1 MRRQAHEKNMSL
13 VGGNALVESGVF
25 ESPNT
30 VFLVCALQVALKLE
44 DLEETLQKPVV
55 DNVTEG
61 G

>member
-1 MRRQAHEKNMSL
+1 MRRQGHEKNMSL

-30 VFLVCALQVALKLE
+30 VFLVYALQVALKLD

>member
-1 MRRQAHEKNMSL
+1 MRKQAHEKNMAL
-13 VGGNALVESGVF
+13 VCGNALVESGVF

-30 VFLVCALQVALKLE
+30 VFLLYALQVALKLE